1 MIYVCL
7 QGAAHCEI
15 DAKVLKEVGLE
26 MHLHSHSE
34 GFRNGLVGTVLAAE
48 GVGLAQPLVSS
59 FSYSTIVTIAPL
71 FFNILKSFLLV
82 QQTIFVFTRPA
93 IKTCNILLT
102 IVLPI
107 QVPGFHQLC
116 QLVPLRGSGEA
127 VRSLPHEPRQV
138 EGER

>member
-59 FSYSTIVTIAPL
+59 FSYSTIVTKAPL
-71 FFNILKSFLLV
+71 FCIILSLSF
-82 QQTIFVFTRPA
+82 FVFSSSN
-93 IKTCNILLT
+93 KLFSFS
-102 IVLPI
+102 
-107 QVPGFHQLC
+107 PGLQ
-116 QLVPLRGSGEA
+116 
-127 VRSLPHEPRQV
+127 
-138 EGER
+138 

>member
-48 GVGLAQPLVSS
+48 GVGLTQPLVS
-59 FSYSTIVTIAPL
+59 TIETVAPL
-71 FFNILKSFLLV
+71 L
-82 QQTIFVFTRPA
+82 
-93 IKTCNILLT
+93 CNILE
-102 IVLPI
+102 V
-107 QVPGFHQLC
+107 
-116 QLVPLRGSGEA
+116 
-127 VRSLPHEPRQV
+127 SLFSLFSFSLGLQ
-138 EGER
+138 